1 MPRIVACGGRA
12 ATFDDFTT
20 ALSRSDDFEF
30 VAMLIDS
37 ERPLSSI
44 EATWRHLTEHE
55 GWQQPRTA
63 DDEQVLFM
71 TTCMETW
78 IIADR
83 ATLAKHFGSALRT
96 SALLP
101 LQDLELRDRHA
112 IQDSLEQATRQC
124 SNAYRKGRRSFEV
137 LGRLNPDVLDLHLP
151 SFSRSRRILNE
162 RL

>member
-12 ATFDDFTT
+12 ATFNDLKT
-20 ALSRSDDFEF
+20 ALSRSQDFEF

-37 ERPLSSI
+37 EQPLTSI
-44 EATWRHLTEHE
+44 EATWQHLNEHE
-55 GWQQPRTA
+55 GWQQPLTA

-78 IIADR
+78 IITDR
-83 ATLAKHFGSALRT
+83 ATLAKYFGSPLRL
-96 SALLP
+96 SALPSLH
-101 LQDLELRDRHA
+101 DLEVRDRQD
-112 IQDSLEQATRQC
+112 IQQSLEQTTRSC
-124 SNAYRKGRRSFEV
+124 SNAYRKGKRSFEI
-137 LGRLNPDVLDLHLP
+137 LGRLSPDVLERYLP